1 MNSSG
6 SAMKNVAQCSCG
18 RSAVKVNWPWRLSMS
33 THPGGGQRGWLQP
46 PLRRLGSPL
55 SAPATPSLSARLP
68 ERHPISPR
76 GISSDRPFAMG
87 IWASSSLPGVR
98 PASTPHGRQPGS
110 PHSRRA
116 RRYSGSPSSSRFGLA
131 PPARCGKGSWSTASR
146 SWPGKLVSPEQF
158 REGKRGSEAGYP
170 PCPRHREASEQINV
184 SRGIRRR
191 WEGLD
196 LFHQIGVSPRGQR
209 ERGKK

>member
-1 MNSSG
+1 
-6 SAMKNVAQCSCG
+6 
-18 RSAVKVNWPWRLSMS
+18 MS

-46 PLRRLGSPL
+46 PLRRPGQ
-55 SAPATPSLSARLP
+55 PSLRSRDSQPQRPAP
-68 ERHPISPR
+68 GASPHLAQ
-76 GISSDRPFAMG
+76 GHLLDRPFDPSRWESGPRAPSQG
-87 IWASSSLPGVR
+87 SGQP
-98 PASTPHGRQPGS
+98 PPPHGRQPGS

-170 PCPRHREASEQINV
+170 PCPRHRGASEQINV